1 MHILINDFIGG
12 VLDRGIPLYVR
23 NLIGGLREEGFE
35 VSVVRAPSICR
46 VLPRS
51 LFYMIAVMVEQI
63 ALPIVGYLL
72 RADLTLYPYN
82 SVAIAD
88 LFTRRGRIVV
98 HDLEQLNRGLSLSKL
113 YYLACYRFLKKHD
126 TPIFTISELTRQRI
140 GESGLFGRCPVV
152 MLPNTFYTFE
162 RYLRALKR
170 KPEPAE
176 FFRKSLLLCTGSTAN
191 KDIESLVADYLPK
204 VLAAG
209 FRVSILGLHK
219 ASDAPRLSSLQSFID
234 ARQLHICGRLSDR
247 EVAREYRSH
256 GIVWVHALRE
266 DSAAA
271 WWKAGSPALTSS
283 APTFPSSK
291 ACVTTRCISI
301 RTPTNSWQRSIGSCI
316 RTRRSRP
323 IPAIPTASC
332 CAAELNTVFA
342 RSLAAA
348 PRRRCDPRDNRRPND
363 RFLNTPSTAA
373 SGEAEM
379 KRQKKSG
386 PGRPID
392 PIRRHRR
399 VARISLSEPT
409 LRLRWCASLTSSTR
423 G

>member
-35 VSVVRAPSICR
+35 ISVVRAPSICR

-113 YYLACYRFLKKHD
+113 YYLACYRFLKKYD

-176 FFRKSLLLCTGSTAN
+176 SFRKSLLLCTGSTAN

-209 FRVSILGLHK
+209 FRVSVLGLHK

-234 ARQLHICGRLSDR
+234 AGPIAHLRPAFRSRGR
-247 EVAREYRSH
+247 ARIPFTRH
-256 GIVWVHALRE
+256 RLGAR
-266 DSAAA
+266 AARRIRPLL
-271 WWKAGSPALTSS
+271 GGRPA
-283 APTFPSSK
+283 
-291 ACVTTRCISI
+291 R
-301 RTPTNSWQRSIGSCI
+301 
-316 RTRRSRP
+316 RRSRHLLRH
-323 IPAIPTASC
+323 SR
-332 CAAELNTVFA
+332 V
-342 RSLAAA
+342 
-348 PRRRCDPRDNRRPND
+348 RRP
-363 RFLNTPSTAA
+363 A
-373 SGEAEM
+373 
-379 KRQKKSG
+379 
-386 PGRPID
+386 
-392 PIRRHRR
+392 
-399 VARISLSEPT
+399 
-409 LRLRWCASLTSSTR
+409 
-423 G
+423 